1 MMIVRKL
8 SRHLAIPV
16 GILAILLIG
25 IFSWLNHAHQ
35 NAGTLYIKDHFGDR
49 SAIDPIRIS
58 GDISDQYASTAF
70 EIDKGKL
77 TKHTEVYD
85 PPLLL
90 PDHYKYVNGGKK
102 RIDNLEYEV
111 HGDGAFY
118 VLYTDKN
125 VLNVKNNGKSSLV
138 YANIAKANADGNYS
152 NSLEYGLAKLGDH
165 LYFTVPT
172 TAESTGTNGIYE
184 LSFAE
189 EGMTRTVTEFSLDQN
204 KESASLAVLGL
215 TAAGDKLALILKE
228 NGHVVVRGYDPE
240 SGKMLGNIRLDPSG
254 SVYSDQYEVYS
265 NDKVLN
271 LVFQNNS
278 IQTDYNT
285 FYHKTVWSIDFQNGM
300 QLVDTTNLDYA
311 STWKD
316 YYRSRMNMQ
325 YLGGR
330 LYLLYTFTEPRPE
343 DRFDGYLPIH
353 LMIRVYKANQLLYEG
368 ELVSDLNDDRVNT
381 FNWPEG
387 TSHDLQ
393 LYDYRLFDHLKLE
406 RGKGE

>member
-16 GILAILLIG
+16 GIIAILLIG
-25 IFSWLNHAHQ
+25 IFAWLNHAHQ
-35 NAGTLYIKDHFGDR
+35 NAGTLYIKDHLGDW
-49 SAIDPIRIS
+49 SAINPITIS
-58 GDISDQYASTAF
+58 GDISDQYASTTF
-70 EIDKGKL
+70 EINSGKL
-77 TKHTEVYD
+77 TRHTEVYD

-90 PDHYKYVNGGKK
+90 SDHYKYVNGGKK

-111 HGDGAFY
+111 HGEGPFY

-125 VLNVKNNGKSSLV
+125 LLNVKNNGKSSLV
-138 YANIAKANADGNYS
+138 YANIANANADGKYVNP
-152 NSLEYGLAKLGDH
+152 LEYGLAKVGDH

-172 TAESTGTNGIYE
+172 AAESTGTNGIYE

-189 EGMTRTVTEFSLDQN
+189 EGTTRTVTEFSLRQN
-204 KESASLAVLGL
+204 KEGASLAVLGL
-215 TAAGDKLALILKE
+215 AAAGDKLALILKE
-228 NGHVVVRGYDPE
+228 NGHVVVRGYDPV

-254 SVYSDQYEVYS
+254 SVYSDQYEAYS
-265 NDKVLN
+265 NDRILN

-278 IQTDYNT
+278 VQTDHDT
-285 FYHKTVWSIDFQNGM
+285 FYRKTVWSIDFQNGM
-300 QLVDTTNLDYA
+300 QLADTTNLDYA

-316 YYRSRMNMQ
+316 SYRSRMNMQ

-330 LYLLYTFTEPRPE
+330 LYLVYTFTEPRPE
-343 DRFDGYLPIH
+343 ERLDGFLPIH

-368 ELVSDLNDDRVNT
+368 ELVSDLNDDLVNT

>member
-1 MMIVRKL
+1 MMIVQKL

-16 GILAILLIG
+16 GIIAILLIG
-25 IFSWLNHAHQ
+25 FFSWLNHAHQ

-58 GDISDQYASTAF
+58 GDISDQYASMAF
-70 EIDKGKL
+70 EINKGKL
-77 TKHTEVYD
+77 MKHTEVYD

-111 HGDGAFY
+111 HGEGAFY

-125 VLNVKNNGKSSLV
+125 LLNVKNNGKSSLV
-138 YANIAKANADGNYS
+138 YTKIAKANADGNYV
-152 NSLEYGLAKLGDH
+152 NPLEYGLAKVGDH

-172 TAESTGTNGIYE
+172 AADSTGTNGIYE

-189 EGMTRTVTEFSLDQN
+189 EGTTRTVTEFSLDQN
-204 KESASLAVLGL
+204 KEGASLAVLGL
-215 TAAGDKLALILKE
+215 AAAGDKLALILKE
-228 NGHVVVRGYDPE
+228 NGHVVVRGYDPV

-254 SVYSDQYEVYS
+254 SSYSNQYEAYT

-278 IQTDYNT
+278 VQTDYNT
-285 FYHKTVWSIDFQNGM
+285 FYRKAVWSIDFHNGM
-300 QLVDTTNLDYA
+300 QLADATTLDYA

-325 YLGGR
+325 YLDGR
-330 LYLLYTFTEPRPE
+330 LYLVYTFTEPRPE
-343 DRFDGYLPIH
+343 DRFEGYLPIH

-368 ELVSDLNDDRVNT
+368 ELVSDLNDDLVNT

-387 TSHDLQ
+387 ESYDLQ
-393 LYDYRLFDHLKLE
+393 FYDYRLFDHLKLE